1 MQRINELIDKVK
13 KIAFSNSLKISKK
26 RKFTHL
32 YSIIRVNLNKNFRV
46 QAIQFNHFIK
56 KIYKAMNGQLQDQIL

>member
-1 MQRINELIDKVK
+1 M
-13 KIAFSNSLKISKK
+13 ASCSISKK